1 MIPLKPFGGKR
12 VLAHNPEIPAG
23 GLKGTL
29 IMKYAKLIFKNILRN
44 KRRTFLTISSLVV
57 SLFLIVCLA
66 TVLTEFERG
75 SQEASP
81 LRLVSRHA
89 VSLTF
94 VLPIAHLEKIKTVP
108 GVKEVT
114 PFSWFGGIY
123 IDERNFFA
131 NFAVDPRKLREVV
144 PELKMTDAEWQ
155 AFINDRQGA
164 IVGQK
169 LVTLHGFT
177 PGQRVTLKS
186 PIYNQSVEFIIRGV
200 YTGSDEKTLYFHHEY
215 INQLLPEGR
224 RDFAGTFS
232 ILANSP
238 DDVPRIAQQIDSIFA
253 NTDAP
258 TKTENERE
266 FAMSFQTMM
275 GGVKQFL
282 YGIMAAITFSLLL
295 VMGNTM
301 AMTVRE
307 RTKEV
312 GTLKAIGFQR
322 GTITALF
329 LIEALIL
336 ACIGAAIG
344 VGAAALVFNLFDLSL
359 IVPFFI
365 AFVPT
370 RQTLISVFVL
380 SILVGLIS
388 VIYSAYRVSGLTI
401 AEALRSTE

>member
-1 MIPLKPFGGKR
+1 
-12 VLAHNPEIPAG
+12 
-23 GLKGTL
+23 
-29 IMKYAKLIFKNILRN
+29 MKYAKLIFKNILRN
-44 KRRTFLTISSLVV
+44 KRRTLLTISSLVV
-57 SLFLIVCLA
+57 SLFLIICLA
-66 TVLTEFERG
+66 TILTEFDRG
-75 SQEASP
+75 GDESSP

-94 VLPIAHLEKIKTVP
+94 PLPIAHLQKIKTVP

-123 IDERNFFA
+123 KDERNFFA
-131 NFAVDPRKLREVV
+131 NFSVDETKLRQVV
-144 PELKMTDAEWQ
+144 PELKMSEADWQ

-169 LVTLHGFT
+169 LVKLHGFT
-177 PGQRVTLKS
+177 PGQRITLKS

-200 YTGSDEKTLYFHHEY
+200 YTGSDEKTLYFHHNY
-215 INQLLPEGR
+215 INELLPEGFK
-224 RDFAGTFS
+224 DMAGTFS

-238 DDVPRIAQQIDSIFA
+238 EDVPRIAQQIDSIFT

-258 TKTENERE
+258 TKTESERE
-266 FAMSFQTMM
+266 FAMSFQAMM
-275 GGVKQFL
+275 GSVKQFL
-282 YGIMAAITFSLLL
+282 YGIIAAITFSLLL

-329 LIEALIL
+329 LIEALIVS
-336 ACIGAAIG
+336 CIGAAIG
-344 VGAAALVFNLFDLSL
+344 IGAAALLFNLIDLSL
-359 IVPFFI
+359 VVPFFI

-370 RQTLISVFVL
+370 KQTLISVFVL
-380 SILVGLIS
+380 AILVGLIS
-388 VIYSAYRVSGLTI
+388 VIYSAYRISGLTI

>member
-1 MIPLKPFGGKR
+1 
-12 VLAHNPEIPAG
+12 
-23 GLKGTL
+23 
-29 IMKYAKLIFKNILRN
+29 MKYAKLIFKNILRN
-44 KRRTFLTISSLVV
+44 KRRTILTILSLVV
-57 SLFLIVCLA
+57 SLFLIICLA
-66 TVLTEFERG
+66 TILTEFDRG
-75 SQEASP
+75 GDEASP
-81 LRLVSRHA
+81 LRLVTRHA

-94 VLPIAHLEKIKTVP
+94 VLPMAHLQKIKTVP

-123 IDERNFFA
+123 KDEQNFFA
-131 NFAVDPRKLREVV
+131 NFSVDARKLQDVV

-164 IVGQK
+164 IVGRK
-169 LVTLHGFT
+169 LVKRHGFT
-177 PGQRVTLKS
+177 PGQRITLKS
-186 PIYNQSVEFIIRGV
+186 PIYNASVEFIIRGV
-200 YTGSDEKTLYFHHEY
+200 YTGSDEKTLYFHNDY
-215 INQLLPEGR
+215 INELLPAEVGF
-224 RDFAGTFS
+224 RDMAGTFS

-238 DDVPRIAQQIDSIFA
+238 EDVPRIAQEIDSIFV

-258 TKTENERE
+258 TKTESERE

-344 VGAAALVFNLFDLSL
+344 IGAAVLVFNSIDLGVY
-359 IVPFFI
+359 IPFFI

-370 RQTLISVFVL
+370 KQTLIAVFVL

>member
-1 MIPLKPFGGKR
+1 
-12 VLAHNPEIPAG
+12 
-23 GLKGTL
+23 
-29 IMKYAKLIFKNILRN
+29 MKYAKLIFKNILRN
-44 KRRTFLTISSLVV
+44 KRRTLLTISSLVV
-57 SLFLIVCLA
+57 SLFLIISLA
-66 TVLTEFERG
+66 TILTEFDRG
-75 SQEASP
+75 TNETSP

-89 VSLTF
+89 VSLGF
-94 VLPIAHLEKIKTVP
+94 VIPMAHLQKIKTVP
-108 GVKEVT
+108 GVKEAM
-114 PFSWFGGIY
+114 PFNWFGGIY
-123 IDERNFFA
+123 KDERNFFA
-131 NFAVDPRKLREVV
+131 NFAVDARKMRDVI
-144 PELKMTDAEWQ
+144 PELKMSDADWQ

-164 IVGQK
+164 MVGAK
-169 LVTLHGFT
+169 LVKLYGFT
-177 PGQRVTLKS
+177 PGQRITLKS
-186 PIYNQSVEFIIRGV
+186 PIYNQSVEFIVRGV
-200 YTGSDEKTLYFHHEY
+200 YTGSDEKTLYFHQDYLNE
-215 INQLLPEGR
+215 LLP
-224 RDFAGTFS
+224 DWAKDQASTFS
-232 ILANSP
+232 ILANTP
-238 DDVPRIAQQIDSIFA
+238 EDVPRVGQAIDSMFA
-253 NTDAP
+253 NSDAP
-258 TKTENERE
+258 TKTESERE
-266 FAMSFQTMM
+266 FALSFQTMM

-329 LIEALIL
+329 LGEALTL

-344 VGAAALVFNLFDLSL
+344 VGAAALIFRSIDLSL
-359 IVPFFI
+359 YIPNFI

-370 RQTLISVFVL
+370 KETLAGAFVL

>member
-1 MIPLKPFGGKR
+1 M
-12 VLAHNPEIPAG
+12 
-23 GLKGTL
+23 
-29 IMKYAKLIFKNILRN
+29 
-44 KRRTFLTISSLVV
+44 
-57 SLFLIVCLA
+57 
-66 TVLTEFERG
+66 
-75 SQEASP
+75 
-81 LRLVSRHA
+81 
-89 VSLTF
+89 
-94 VLPIAHLEKIKTVP
+94 KTVP
-108 GVKEVT
+108 GVKEVM

-123 IDERNFFA
+123 KDERNFFA
-131 NFAVDPRKLREVV
+131 NFAVDARKLRDVV
-144 PELKMTDAEWQ
+144 PELKMSEADWQ
-155 AFINDRQGA
+155 TFINDRQGA

-169 LVTLHGFT
+169 LVMLYGFT
-177 PGQRVTLKS
+177 PGQRITLKS

-200 YTGSDEKTLYFHHEY
+200 YTGSDEKTLYFHHDY
-215 INQLLPEGR
+215 INELLPDWGK
-224 RDFAGTFS
+224 DQVSTFS
-232 ILANSP
+232 ILVNTP
-238 DDVPRIAQQIDSIFA
+238 EDVPRVGQAIDSIFA

-258 TKTENERE
+258 TKTESERE
-266 FAMSFQTMM
+266 FAMSFQTMF

-329 LIEALIL
+329 LFESLIV

-344 VGAAALVFNLFDLSL
+344 IGAAMLIFNSIDLGL
-359 IVPFFI
+359 YIPFFI
-365 AFVPT
+365 KFVPT
-370 RQTLISVFVL
+370 SQTLVVAFGL

>member
-1 MIPLKPFGGKR
+1 
-12 VLAHNPEIPAG
+12 
-23 GLKGTL
+23 
-29 IMKYAKLIFKNILRN
+29 MKYAKLIFKNILRN
-44 KRRTFLTISSLVV
+44 KLRTVLTTLSLVV
-57 SLFLIVCLA
+57 SLFLIVTLA
-66 TVLTEFERG
+66 TILTEFDHG
-75 SQEASP
+75 TDEASP

-89 VSLTF
+89 VSLGF
-94 VLPIAHLEKIKTVP
+94 VIPMAHLQKIKTVP
-108 GVKEVT
+108 GVKEVM
-114 PFSWFGGIY
+114 PFNWFGGIY
-123 IDERNFFA
+123 KDERNFFA
-131 NFAVDPRKLREVV
+131 NFAVDARKLREIR
-144 PELKMTDAEWQ
+144 PELKMSDADWQ

-164 IVGQK
+164 IVGAK
-169 LVTLHGFT
+169 LVKLYGFT

-200 YTGSDEKTLYFHHEY
+200 YTGSDEKTLYFHFDY
-215 INQLLPEGR
+215 INELLPAWAK
-224 RDFAGTFS
+224 DQASTFS
-232 ILANSP
+232 ILANTAE
-238 DDVPRIAQQIDSIFA
+238 DVPRVSQAIDSMFA
-253 NTDAP
+253 NSDAP
-258 TKTENERE
+258 TKTETERE
-266 FAMSFQTMM
+266 FALSFQTMM

-329 LIEALIL
+329 VGEALTVS
-336 ACIGAAIG
+336 CIGAAIG
-344 VGAAALVFNLFDLSL
+344 IGAAVLIYRSIDLS
-359 IVPFFI
+359 IVLPYFI
-365 AFVPT
+365 SFVPT
-370 RQTLISVFVL
+370 KETLVAAFVL